1 MRADVAVAGDW
12 LRKNAAVL
20 LLSLALIG
28 SSALLLSFNSGLA
41 PFQDSWELLM
51 NRRGLTVEAFLQPH
65 NEHIVVIPVAITQ
78 LLLHLFGMGSAT
90 PESVVLTAS
99 LATAAALVFVYA
111 RRRVGSW
118 LALMAAVL
126 LLFLGPGWQDLL
138 WSFQVGLVGSLLF
151 GVAMLLA
158 LDGDGR
164 RSDLAACVFLAI
176 AVGFSSLGVA
186 FAAGAAV
193 DVLLRRRERGLER
206 AYVVAVP
213 LLLYGGWYLGW
224 GNEAE
229 SHLSLHNV
237 LVSPLFVFDGLSA
250 SVDSLLGLGTI
261 ADEAVARS
269 RWGPVFLLA
278 LVSLLVYRQRR
289 GPGVPAGIW
298 PVAATAATFW
308 FLAAF
313 NYIPGREAYSSRYL
327 YPGAAFVLLLGA
339 NLMAGIRPGRR
350 LLLAAAAVTL
360 VVASFNAV
368 PLREGRDFLRDQ
380 TVLTRSGLAALE
392 ISSRTVAP
400 SFALTPEVAGTSFLT
415 EIEAAEYLAA
425 VREFGSP
432 AYTAAELAGAPE
444 TARAG
449 ADVVLAN
456 ALPVT
461 IETDAAGS
469 QVAWRRRRCTVVG
482 GAAGAGAPPLSLSS
496 GMVEIELAR
505 RGPATI
511 RLRRFAR
518 RTYPLVTDGLAGG
531 STTLLRIPRDRS
543 ARPWRLRVE
552 AAQPATVCQ

>member
-1 MRADVAVAGDW
+1 MGADVAIAGSW
-12 LRKNAAVL
+12 LRRNAAPL
-20 LLSLALIG
+20 LLGLALLA
-28 SSALLLSFNSGLA
+28 SSALLLSFSAGLA

-99 LATAAALVFVYA
+99 LAIAAALVFVYA

-158 LDGDGR
+158 LDGNGR
-164 RSDLAACVFLAI
+164 RSDLAACLFLAL
-176 AVGFSSLGVA
+176 ALGFSSLGVA
-186 FAAGAAV
+186 FAAAAAV
-193 DVLLRRRERGLER
+193 DVLLRRRERGLRR
-206 AYVVAVP
+206 AYLVAGP

-224 GNEAE
+224 GDEAE

-237 LVSPLFVFDGLSA
+237 LVSPRYVFDGLAA

-269 RWGPVFLLA
+269 KWGPVLLLVLVALLA
-278 LVSLLVYRQRR
+278 YRQLR
-289 GPGVPAGIW
+289 GPGVPPGLW
-298 PVAATAATFW
+298 PVVAAAATFW

-313 NYIPGREAYSSRYL
+313 NYIPGREPHSSRYL
-327 YPGAAFVLLLGA
+327 YPGAVFALLIAA
-339 NLMAGIRPGRR
+339 NLMTGVRPGRR
-350 LLLAAAAVTL
+350 PLLVAAAVTL
-360 VVASFNAV
+360 VAVGFNAV

-400 SFALTPEVAGTSFLT
+400 GFALTPEVAGTSFLT
-415 EIEAAEYLAA
+415 EIEAGEYLAA
-425 VREFGSP
+425 VSEFGSP
-432 AYTAAELAGAPE
+432 AYTVAELARAPE
-444 TARAG
+444 AARAG

-469 QVAWRRRRCTVVG
+469 RASRRRLRCTAVG
-482 GAAGAGAPPLSLSS
+482 GAGGAGAPLPLSP
-496 GMVEIELAR
+496 GMVEIELAGG
-505 RGPATI
+505 GPGTI

-518 RTYPLVTDGLAGG
+518 RTYPLVTDGIAAG

-552 AAQPATVCQ
+552 AAQAATVCH